1 MTHFCTKW
9 CWLLIGWH
17 AHLTLVGY
25 SYSLLKPRSLHSLK
39 LCAVV
44 LCGRRARS
52 STALPLPL
60 RMLAPLTVQIIMV
73 LVVVALTP
81 DLAYRIPLMEN

>member
-1 MTHFCTKW
+1 M
-9 CWLLIGWH
+9 
-17 AHLTLVGY
+17 
-25 SYSLLKPRSLHSLK
+25 
-39 LCAVV
+39 V

>member
-1 MTHFCTKW
+1 M
-9 CWLLIGWH
+9 
-17 AHLTLVGY
+17 
-25 SYSLLKPRSLHSLK
+25 
-39 LCAVV
+39 VV
-44 LCGRRARS
+44 CGRRARSLARS